1 MIGGAAL
8 LLMQH
13 LMTSSGP
20 SSYYNST
27 TPKTQE
33 QNQLQPNETVMF
45 IELNE
50 LHLDGSTDVKRINA
64 AYIKYMET
72 AKFFLTD
79 METYK
84 TTKDYV
90 DATRIT
96 MFDDSKLF
104 VADSLHELG
113 FRLQVV

>member
-20 SSYYNST
+20 SSYYSSS
-27 TPKTQE
+27 TPKTKE
-33 QNQLQPNETVMF
+33 TNQLYPNETVMF

-50 LHLDGSTDVKRINA
+50 FNLDGTTEVKRINA
-64 AYIKYMET
+64 AYIKYMESC
-72 AKFFLTD
+72 KFSLTD
-79 METYK
+79 LGTFKETGEK
-84 TTKDYV
+84 V

-96 MFDDSKLF
+96 MFDDSYLF
-104 VADSLHELG
+104 VSDSMHDLG
-113 FRLQVV
+113 FRLQIA

>member
-45 IELNE
+45 IELDE
-50 LHLDGSTDVKRINA
+50 LHIDGSTEMKRINA
-64 AYIKYMET
+64 AYIKYME
-72 AKFFLTD
+72 ACKFSILD
-79 METYK
+79 MGTFKETGEK
-84 TTKDYV
+84 V

-96 MFDDSKLF
+96 MFDDSQLF
-104 VADSLHELG
+104 VADNMHELG
-113 FRLQVV
+113 FRLQIA

>member
-13 LMTSSGP
+13 LMSSSGP
-20 SSYYNST
+20 SSYYRSSAST
-27 TPKTQE
+27 IQTK
-33 QNQLQPNETVMF
+33 NQLQPNETVMF

-72 AKFFLTD
+72 TKFFLTD

-104 VADSLHELG
+104 VADSMHDMG